1 MLVEPR
7 ESFNKVIKILD
18 AINPFL
24 IIISII
30 GLFCEYTAL
39 KGFVLTPNKVIS
51 VIFVIDFAI
60 RMISFNPKLYFLN
73 GYGWVDLLA
82 SLPGIFFFL
91 DNTPLF
97 SIFKI
102 IKVGRFFKIIRILRF
117 LRVFNFLKRMKTDS
131 VWVQDRIMKIGV
143 SIVMIYVVGI
153 IVIDNKV
160 VTSLVERETR
170 ILEAQYY
177 GVNYSVGDLVDLRND
192 IQFYTI
198 DSVIY
203 YPDGSILNDHT
214 KVINL
219 LKSELN
225 NYIEINLGEG
235 FFTTSDGITLPNNGV
250 VISQNKVTQYENYI
264 MLALL
269 TTLLL
274 ILTLIIFYMG
284 YVFAKDVQIIQLIID
299 SLEANDTMLLK
310 QEAEIYRDE
319 NGELKVLNNEDEI
332 ISLLKACSN
341 YVSEESYN
349 SGDVLMDLT
358 NYDNIN
364 SNNRDG
370 SDIEGLISNL
380 EYKIGEN
387 NNLIVEDTVKRLTP
401 AIIKYIKKE
410 LREKS

>member
-7 ESFNKVIKILD
+7 ESFKKVIKILD

-91 DNTPLF
+91 DNTPLL

-235 FFTTSDGITLPNNGV
+235 FFTTKDGIKLPNNGV

-284 YVFAKDVQIIQLIID
+284 YVFAKDVQILQLIID

-410 LREKS
+410 LKH